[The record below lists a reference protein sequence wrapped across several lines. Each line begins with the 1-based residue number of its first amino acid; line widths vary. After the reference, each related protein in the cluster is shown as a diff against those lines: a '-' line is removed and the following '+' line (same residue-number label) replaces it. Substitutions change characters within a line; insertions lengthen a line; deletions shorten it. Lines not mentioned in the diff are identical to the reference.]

1 MSTPPVMDP
10 IGLYSVGVIDL
21 DTAINASS
29 VPSPSCLRRLA
40 FVAAFSWGACV
51 LFIAAAIA
59 AAIVERD
66 AMCALS
72 VVPLLIAAVMTTR
85 DTIAE
90 RRRYLSALA
99 AHVVAAAI
107 VRGAMRARRES
118 A

>member
-51 LFIAAAIA
+51 LFIAAAI
-59 AAIVERD
+59 VDRD
-66 AMCALS
+66 AVVALS
-72 VVPLLIAAVMTTR
+72 VVPSLIAAVLNTR

-99 AHVVAAAI
+99 AHVVATAI

>member
-10 IGLYSVGVIDL
+10 IGLFSIGVIDI
-21 DTAINASS
+21 DTAIDALS

-40 FVAAFSWGACV
+40 FIAAFSWGACV
-51 LFIAAAIA
+51 LFIAAAI
-59 AAIVERD
+59 VERD
-66 AMCALS
+66 AVVALS
-72 VVPLLIAAVMTTR
+72 VVPSLIAAAINTR
-85 DTIAE
+85 DTIVE

-107 VRGAMRARRES
+107 VRGAMRERREG